1 MRAAP
6 CLQIELPED
15 ARVAL
20 LLEDY
25 DFFVKDIAF
34 FCERLDALTQ
44 ARGKEVVQDWQA
56 RARSGD
62 VASVVRE
69 LLVKHYDPVYIQSM
83 KRNFDLYGEAQTL
96 RPAGHS
102 EAAMEALARGMVSLS

>member
-1 MRAAP
+1 M
-6 CLQIELPED
+6 
-15 ARVAL
+15 
-20 LLEDY
+20 EDY
-25 DFFVKDIAF
+25 DFFVKDIEF

-44 ARGKEVVQDWQA
+44 ARGKDVVADWQA
-56 RARSGD
+56 RSRSGD

-69 LLVKHYDPVYIQSM
+69 LLVKHYDPVYIESM

-102 EAAMEALARGMVSLS
+102 LEAMEGLAQEMVCS